1 MKEILPKVLLLT
13 GLALSMTTT
22 AFAAGD
28 EKKKTPALMDGAK
41 AEMLANTCAGC
52 HGFDGVSQGP
62 ATPTIAG
69 MSAEYIT
76 EVLKA
81 YKSGDTSSTIM
92 GRIAKGYTDD
102 EIKQIAEVF
111 AKKKFVAAKQDSDAD
126 AAKKGKKLHKKYCEK
141 CHSESG
147 SEAGDD
153 SGFLAGQWTPYLQAT
168 MTDFTSGKRE
178 MPKKMKKK
186 VKKLMKKE
194 GDDGM
199 KALMAYYAS
208 QQ

>member
-1 MKEILPKVLLLT
+1 MKKILPQALLLT
-13 GLALSMTTT
+13 GLALSISTT
-22 AFAAGD
+22 AFAASD
-28 EKKKTPALMDGAK
+28 EKKKAPAVMSGAK

-52 HGFDGVSQGP
+52 HGFDGVSNGP
-62 ATPTIAG
+62 STPSIAG
-69 MSAEYIT
+69 MSAEYLA
-76 EVLKA
+76 EVLND
-81 YKSGDTSSTIM
+81 YKEGENSATIM
-92 GRIAKGYTDD
+92 GRIAKGYSKD
-102 EIKQIAEVF
+102 EIKQVAEF
-111 AKKKFVAAKQDSDAD
+111 YSKKKFVAAKQEFDST

-153 SGFLAGQWTPYLQAT
+153 SGFLSGQWTPYLHAT
-168 MTDFTSGKRE
+168 ITDFTSGARE

-186 VKKLMKKE
+186 VKKLMQKE